1 MYVNHGMSPGP
12 NLRASTPTPALPPT
26 LPVDLENHL
35 HSGQESTVEI
45 WVVRHGETVENT
57 TRTVA
62 GQNGSGLTPLG
73 MKQAELVAKRLQGIN
88 FAVIHPTLNPK
99 P

>member
-1 MYVNHGMSPGP
+1 MYLNHAMSPAA
-12 NLRASTPTPALPPT
+12 NLRASTPTPSLPPT

-35 HSGQESTVEI
+35 NSGQESTVEI

-57 TRTVA
+57 TRTIA
-62 GQNGSGLTPLG
+62 GQNASTLTPLG

-88 FAVIHPTLNPK
+88 FAVIYPSPE